1 MTCVCVSLIDNR
13 PVDPPV
19 FTRPLQDCT
28 VDEGGDI
35 ILQATVAGGQPIK
48 VSWLHNGENL
58 EDPDSSG
65 VSLRAAAEGSH
76 LVSLVFVLS
85 TGKVASFGQA
95 SFNGREVKLVVKE
108 SLPEDA
114 GEYTCLAENSAGRTS
129 SCGAVK
135 VRGQ

>member
-1 MTCVCVSLIDNR
+1 M
-13 PVDPPV
+13 
-19 FTRPLQDCT
+19 
-28 VDEGGDI
+28 DEGGDI
-35 ILQATVAGGQPIK
+35 ILQGTVAGGPPIK
-48 VSWLHNGENL
+48 VSWLHNGES

-65 VSLRAAAEGSH
+65 VSTAAAAEDSQQ
-76 LVSLVFVLS
+76 VCLVFVPL
-85 TGKVASFGQA
+85 TGKVANFGQP

-114 GEYTCLAENSAGRTS
+114 GEYTCLAENSTGRTS